1 MKYTIEVSPKNI
13 QRYKDLE
20 IAYKSIIDLYIQ
32 QQDDLKALEKEEEF
46 WWEKEG
52 DRMYHWFFLIFF
64 RGLFLIA

>member
-32 QQDDLKALEKEEEF
+32 QQDDLKALEKEEECR
-46 WWEKEG
+46 WEKEG

-64 RGLFLIA
+64 HGLFLIA